1 MSMDEKIAA
10 VEENVK
16 PNSWWQSPNRTMRAL
31 IFEHALIAAI
41 LGLNPFPGWF
51 SASLVV
57 VGVLSVKMMRDVGAT
72 WGYPKGHD
80 ILAIAGNLAGGVG
93 ALIMAALAW
102 GLMIVGAIYFPVC
115 KAFALA
121 AAFSTFTWIAGQATN
136 QYYASGKATEPRDT
150 SQMQQPKGWFA
161 QQAGGGGSR
170 ERRQLLLGLF
180 GAIATNTGLYHYAKQ
195 REWTL
200 DQAQLATLAR
210 QSPAYVD
217 RYLEQAF
224 SGDTV
229 SSEAVQAIKNQLRL
243 VPPTLPYDRALSKR
257 LIRCAR
263 LGTEQY
269 LTGTIVEKYDGAIAR
284 LPSFDPSLSQYEQVA
299 TLIGPEE
306 ATTTRKLEL
315 APNAADPAL
324 LQPDALRENLDQI
337 ESIVKNIGGQV
348 VTVKW
353 LNPVYWGFVLRSPDH
368 NILVFRGTQQTN
380 EWIQNVLAQ
389 QISHSDL
396 LPFQFVGKVHRGFAT
411 LYGAIAQQVLTTIQT
426 LDHTRPLYIT
436 GHSLGASLA
445 TLAAMDLALRLP
457 ALRPHLRL
465 YSYACPRVGNVEFA
479 EAHSRLI
486 PNAYRVVN
494 VADGIPTAPPTQTGQ
509 LIFAHPGQAWGF
521 VDYNGDVIL
530 AHFVSVYKK
539 AIEAE
544 QEQLLNRR
552 T

>member
-1 MSMDEKIAA
+1 MSMDEKISA
-10 VEENVK
+10 VVEDGK
-16 PNSWWQSPNRTMRAL
+16 PRVWWQTPNHEMRAL
-31 IFEHALIAAI
+31 IFEYALVAAI

-51 SASLVV
+51 SASLVL
-57 VGVLSVKMMRDVGAT
+57 VGVLSFKMMRDVGAR

-93 ALIMAALAW
+93 ALIMAGLAW
-102 GLMIVGAIYFPVC
+102 GLMIVIAIYFPIC

-136 QYYASGKATEPRDT
+136 QYYASGKATELRDE
-150 SQMQQPKGWFA
+150 SQRTQPMGLFA
-161 QQAGGGGSR
+161 LRAGGGGSR
-170 ERRQLLLGLF
+170 ERRQLLVGLF
-180 GAIATNTGLYHYAKQ
+180 GAIAANTGLYYYAKQ
-195 REWTL
+195 REFTL
-200 DQAQLATLAR
+200 DQAQLSALAR

-229 SSEAVQAIKNQLRL
+229 SSEAAQAIKNQLRL
-243 VPPTLPYDRALSKR
+243 VPPTVPYDRKMSKL
-257 LIRCAR
+257 LIRCDR

-269 LTGTIVEKYDGAIAR
+269 LTGTIVEDYDGAINR
-284 LPSFDPSLSQYEQVA
+284 LPSFDASLAPYTQIA
-299 TLIGPEE
+299 TIIGPEE

-315 APNAADPAL
+315 STNAADPAL
-324 LQPDALRENLDQI
+324 LQPDPLRENLDQV
-337 ESIVKNIGGQV
+337 ESIVKSIGGQV

-353 LNPVYWGFVLRSPDH
+353 LNPVYWGFVLRSPEH
-368 NILVFRGTQQTN
+368 NTLAFRGTQQTN

-389 QISHSDL
+389 QISHSEL
-396 LPFQFVGKVHRGFAT
+396 SAFQFVGKVHRGFAT
-411 LYGAIAQQVLTTIQT
+411 IYGTIAQQVLDIIQT
-426 LDHTRPLYIT
+426 LDKSRPLYIT

-445 TLAAMDLALRLP
+445 TLAAMDLAIRVP
-457 ALRPHLRL
+457 ELRPQLRL
-465 YSYACPRVGNVEFA
+465 YTYASPRVGNVEFA
-479 EAHSRLI
+479 ETHSRLV
-486 PNAYRVVN
+486 PNSYRVVN
-494 VADGIPTAPPTQTGQ
+494 MADGIPTAPPTQTGQ
-509 LIFAHPGQAWGF
+509 LVFAHPGQAWGF

-544 QEQLLNRR
+544 QEQVLNRR